1 MSMDWDEAQREAAF
15 DELVEEIL
23 HDHKEEIIAE
33 FQEDRL
39 ASFYRSNPQLA
50 VPAEQFQR
58 QAEQARAPSRHRFHL
73 PVGQPLA
80 SDCRSVADWDP
91 FLGLMR
97 FGSM

>member
-39 ASFYRSNPQLA
+39 ASYYRANLQIA
-50 VPAEQFQR
+50 APAKRFQR
-58 QAEQARAPSRHRFHL
+58 QSLDQPSPP
-73 PVGQPLA
+73 PVDA
-80 SDCRSVADWDP
+80 
-91 FLGLMR
+91 
-97 FGSM
+97 